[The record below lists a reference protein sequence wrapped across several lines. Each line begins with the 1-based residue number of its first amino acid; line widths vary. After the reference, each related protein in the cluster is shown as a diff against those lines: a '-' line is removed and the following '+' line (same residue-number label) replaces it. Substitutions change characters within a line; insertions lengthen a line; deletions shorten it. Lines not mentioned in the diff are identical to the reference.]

1 MKVLE
6 RLGAVVSQ
14 GQAAATWPVFS
25 RTSYAMVNGLARQG
39 LRPRTVLDAGANKGQ
54 FTIAAQNLLQPERIH
69 AFEPLP
75 AVGKEL
81 ARNCSRYPEVIVH
94 RMALGAAKGEATLH
108 VNRHSQ
114 SSSLL
119 SLQDRHLAVF
129 PDAQELSDVVVNVG
143 RLDEALEGE
152 PLTRPVLLKVDT
164 QGYEADV
171 LDGASGVLDQ
181 LDYVV
186 LETSFA
192 PLYEGERVFREI
204 LTLMEKLSFEFARP
218 VGSLRDP
225 VTGEHLQ
232 MDALFRRQVSTP
244 ADMKRS

>member
-14 GQAAATWPVFS
+14 AQAAATWPVFS

-54 FTIAAQNLLQPERIH
+54 FSIAARNLLRPERMH

-75 AVGKEL
+75 AVGEEL
-81 ARNCSRYPEVIVH
+81 VRNCSRYPEVIVH
-94 RMALGAAKGEATLH
+94 RMALGATKGEAVLH

-114 SSSLL
+114 SSSFLR
-119 SLQDRHLAVF
+119 LQDRHLAVF
-129 PDAQELSDVVVNVG
+129 PHAEELNDFVVNVG
-143 RLDEALEGE
+143 RLDEVLAGE
-152 PLTRPVLLKVDT
+152 PLARPVLLKVDT

-171 LDGASGVLDQ
+171 LAGATGVLDQ

-192 PLYEGERVFREI
+192 ALYKGERLFREI
-204 LTLMEKLSFEFARP
+204 LTLMESLSFELVRP
-218 VGSLRDP
+218 VGSLRVP
-225 VTGEHLQ
+225 LTGEYLQ
-232 MDALFRRQVSTP
+232 MDTLFRR
-244 ADMKRS
+244 AGRSPSGLG